1 MVERTE
7 RRRPSRGEVD
17 PAALRLLE
25 RHGAAILATARRYS
39 ASLEDAED
47 AYQRAFEILLTKA
60 PTTAEDEL
68 VPWLKTVV
76 KHEAFAIRRARE
88 RAAPVTGDG
97 ELGERSG
104 SEAATHE
111 AAERYER
118 LRLGAEA
125 MGRLKPQE
133 IRALLLKAE
142 GYSYNE
148 ICRITGWTYT
158 KVNRC
163 LTEGR
168 RAFLERVAGIEAGGE
183 CDRLVPLL
191 SALADGEAEADDL
204 AQVRPHLRTCL
215 VCRKRLREF
224 REAPARVAALV
235 PAAALAGSDGGGAI
249 RGAIESLV
257 GSLGERAHAAAE
269 LVTGQKAAAVAASAA
284 TLAGGGAGLDRLA
297 ARHDPPPTKP
307 AAHVRAKPVKEEKS
321 LPPPARP
328 APAPPAP
335 PTPEPTPTAAPEPV
349 DAAPAPPPP
358 PPPPPPPDPA
368 VEFAPGA
375 APAPAPTAAPAPA
388 AGGDSGGGAGGGEFG
403 P

>member
-1 MVERTE
+1 MGERTH
-7 RRRPSRGEVD
+7 RRRPSRGELD

-25 RHGAAILATARRYS
+25 RHGGAILATARRYS
-39 ASLEDAED
+39 ATPEDAED

-60 PTTAEDEL
+60 PTTVEDEL

-97 ELGERSG
+97 ELAERSG
-104 SEAATHE
+104 SEAATHD
-111 AAERYER
+111 AAERFER

-142 GYSYNE
+142 GYSYRE
-148 ICRITGWTYT
+148 ICSITGWTYT

-168 RAFLERVAGIEAGGE
+168 RAFLARVAGIEAGGE

-191 SALADGEAEADDL
+191 SALADGEAAAGDL
-204 AQVRPHLRTCL
+204 ALVRPHLRTCL
-215 VCRKRLREF
+215 MCRKRLREF
-224 REAPARVAALV
+224 RETPARVAALV
-235 PAAALAGSDGGGAI
+235 PAAVLAGSDGGGTL
-249 RGAIESLV
+249 RGALESLL
-257 GSLGERAHAAAE
+257 GTLGERAHNAAE
-269 LVTGQKAAAVAASAA
+269 LVTAQKAAAVAASAA
-284 TLAGGGAGLDRLA
+284 VLAGGGAGIGELA
-297 ARHDPPPTKP
+297 SHPDPPHTRPV
-307 AAHVRAKPVKEEKS
+307 AHVRAEPVKEEKA
-321 LPPPARP
+321 LPAPALQAPPTSPVPPSPRLDAAERAAAP
-328 APAPPAP
+328 APAP
-335 PTPEPTPTAAPEPV
+335 E
-349 DAAPAPPPP
+349 PPP

-368 VEFAPGA
+368 VEFAPAGGP
-375 APAPAPTAAPAPA
+375 APAPAPAT
-388 AGGDSGGGAGGGEFG
+388 AGGGSGGGGGSEAGGEFA